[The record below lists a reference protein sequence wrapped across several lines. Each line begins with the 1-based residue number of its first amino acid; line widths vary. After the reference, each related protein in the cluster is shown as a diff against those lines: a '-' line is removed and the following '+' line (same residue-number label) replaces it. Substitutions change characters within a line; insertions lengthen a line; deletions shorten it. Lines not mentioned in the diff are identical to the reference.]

1 MSARPHK
8 SPTSGS
14 GGDANPPLRPLSRHE
29 RHGAQGRPGKSRAG
43 STPRGIVRRAV
54 LGVVVGAAL
63 LGAAAGCS
71 TYSDG
76 SMGDHE
82 STPHSHGAQGGKAH
96 AAGAHAHASSGDG
109 LSATLNGYTLDAVAL
124 ADGPRGPHLSFRI
137 LGPSG
142 APQLQYSLDQGK
154 LLHLYVVSTDLS
166 TFHHVH
172 PVIDS
177 TGTWQTDLPRL
188 GGGVHHVVA
197 SFAAIA
203 PDSSEQALV
212 LGTDVLVEGEARRH
226 PMPPEAATADVDG
239 YRVRLSGDLVL
250 AQPTDIGVE
259 ITRHGRPA
267 DLVPYLD
274 TWVHLSAV
282 NEDSLAF
289 VHLHPNAPAT
299 AGAPAPDPVSLTTTV
314 PAPGR
319 YRLFVEF
326 ATASGLHRVAFTRTA
341 WG

>member
-8 SPTSGS
+8 SPASGS

-29 RHGAQGRPGKSRAG
+29 RHGAQGRPGKSRTG

-54 LGVVVGAAL
+54 LGVVGAAL
-63 LGAAAGCS
+63 LATASGCS

-76 SMGDHE
+76 SMGNHE
-82 STPHSHGAQGGKAH
+82 SMPHTHGPQAGQAH
-96 AAGAHAHASSGDG
+96 AAGAHMHASSGDG
-109 LSATLNGYTLDAVAL
+109 LSATLNDYTLDAVSL

-142 APQLQYSLDQGK
+142 APQLQFSLDQGK
-154 LLHLYVVSTDLS
+154 LLHLYVVGADLS
-166 TFHHVH
+166 TFAHVH
-172 PVIDS
+172 PVLDS
-177 TGTWQTDLPRL
+177 TGFWQADLPRL
-188 GGGVHHVVA
+188 RAGVHHVVA
-197 SFAAIA
+197 SVVPIT
-203 PDSSEQALV
+203 PDSSEQGLL
-212 LGTDVLVEGEARRH
+212 LGTDVLVEGEARRR
-226 PMPPEAATADVDG
+226 PLPPEAATASVDG

-250 AQPTDIGVE
+250 AQPTDIKVE
-259 ITRHGRPA
+259 ITRDGRPA

-282 NEDSLAF
+282 NEESLAF

-299 AGAPAPDPVSLTTTV
+299 SGAPVPDPVSLTTTV

-341 WG
+341 FG